1 MPIVCMYEQGEEGGK
16 EGLGKRERLVAP
28 ER

>member
-1 MPIVCMYEQGEEGGK
+1 MPIVCVYEQGEEGGK
-16 EGLGKRERLVAP
+16 EGLENRERLVAP